1 MSSQIILKRK
11 QTTRSLFQH
20 CWTGLLVVLA
30 LWSIGCASIQPPP
43 GGPEDKTPAGVDT
56 TTPFNRQLNVPR
68 DTKLYFRFDRP
79 VDRASFIQAFS
90 ITPYVNGII
99 NYDWSGYD
107 EVTVELPERLRD
119 STTYTVT
126 LGRELKSRRGN
137 NLAEPLRLTFS
148 TGPFIDTGVLAG
160 YVMNSITSYR
170 VPANQV
176 YVFAYDITLRLPDTL
191 DVRRTLP
198 DLITQPGDQG
208 AWQFLSMKV
217 GHRYRVYAGT
227 DAYRNHVYD
236 EGTDAFGIPS
246 SDAILDSAI
255 KRNFFI
261 RLSPPRDTSAPIIAD
276 VAVED
281 SFHVAVRLS
290 EAIDSNSFRAADF
303 QLSRGSVVGTFRPSP
318 DKRPGQIT
326 LVVDPPFT
334 PNETRHLTIV
344 PDSIRDRAGNILVAP
359 GAGFDITAPAKLVA
373 SQPPALAAI
382 GLTDSVGSIDPA
394 ARFLIR
400 FTEPVNRS
408 RLEPG
413 VTLTDSSARA
423 VPLRYMWIDD
433 ATLYVSG
440 IDSLRSNEM
449 YTLRVKSAAI
459 ESPSPQRG
467 KISRDTTYIRRFRTF
482 DLSSGGRLSGAI
494 TIVDS
499 FFTQYPR
506 SVLVVQ
512 LLLGGN
518 VVRELILPHGTRTFA
533 FDRVPGDR
541 YRVRAYLNLEGDRS
555 YDPGQPYPWRF
566 GVPTGDFP
574 GDVEARPRWEIAK
587 INFDVK

>member
-1 MSSQIILKRK
+1 
-11 QTTRSLFQH
+11 
-20 CWTGLLVVLA
+20 
-30 LWSIGCASIQPPP
+30 
-43 GGPEDKTPAGVDT
+43 VDT
-56 TTPFNRQLNVPR
+56 TTPYNRELNVPR
-68 DTKLYFRFDRP
+68 NTKLYFRFDRP
-79 VDRASFIQAFS
+79 IERASFIQAFS
-90 ITPYVNGII
+90 ITPYVNGVI

-107 EVTVELPERLRD
+107 EVTVELPEPLRD

-137 NLAEPLRLTFS
+137 NLTDPLRLTFS
-148 TGPFIDTGVLAG
+148 TGPYIDTGVLAG

-176 YVFAYDITLRLPDTL
+176 YVFAYDVTVRTADTL
-191 DVRRTLP
+191 DVRRTPP
-198 DLITQPGDQG
+198 DLMTQPGDQG

-217 GHRYRVYAGT
+217 GHRYRVYAST
-227 DAYRNHVYD
+227 DPYRNHVYD

-246 SDAILDSAI
+246 SDAILDSAV

-261 RLSPPRDTSAPIIAD
+261 RLSPPRDTSAPIVAD

-281 SFHVAVRLS
+281 SFHVAVRFS
-290 EAIDSNSFRAADF
+290 EAIDSNSFRASDF
-303 QLSRGSVVGTFRPSP
+303 QLSRGSVVGAFRPSP

-334 PNETRHLTIV
+334 PYESLLLSIV
-344 PDSIRDRAGNILVAP
+344 SDSLRDRAGNRLVFTAS
-359 GAGFDITAPAKLVA
+359 GYDITAPQKLSA
-373 SQPPALAAI
+373 SQPPALATI

-394 ARFLIR
+394 ARFLIK

-408 RLEPG
+408 VLEPG

-423 VPLRYMWIDD
+423 VPLRYSWIDD

-440 IDSLRSNEM
+440 MDSLRSNEM
-449 YTLRVKSAAI
+449 YTLRVKSLAI

-467 KISRDTTYIRRFRTF
+467 RIARDTTYIRRFRTF
-482 DLSSGGRLSGAI
+482 DVSSGGRLSGAI
-494 TIVDS
+494 TIADS
-499 FFTQYPR
+499 FFTQHPR

-512 LLLGGN
+512 LLLAGN
-518 VVRELILPHGTRTFA
+518 VVREIVLPHGVKAFA

-541 YRVRAYLNLEGDRS
+541 YRVRAYLNLEGDRA
-555 YDPGQPYPWRF
+555 YDPGSPYPWRF